1 MKLLKLDA
9 RFEDARRVARCLVGS
24 VADESWHKEI
34 TKDPKLAY
42 IDDGYFVI
50 LFWDVTGMD
59 FEIKH
64 TILLPIDTLKFCPY
78 VAMREGV
85 EVFHQET
92 NQCGLIESIICGREV
107 WLTQEGDEPSI
118 PFGVNDLKLGL
129 YQIERGELEGCEIV
143 EVGE

>member
-9 RFEDARRVARCLVGS
+9 RFEDARRVARCLAGS
-24 VADESWHKEI
+24 Q
-34 TKDPKLAY
+34 TKGNATFLCVD
-42 IDDGYFVI
+42 ISRCFVI
-50 LFWDVTGMD
+50 A
-59 FEIKH
+59 EIGYMG
-64 TILLPIDTLKFCPY
+64 TLNIELPLDTLKFCPF

-107 WLTQEGDEPSI
+107 WLTKEGDESSV
-118 PFGVNDLKLGL
+118 PFGVNNLKLGL

>member
-24 VADESWHKEI
+24 ADVDGLKLIAVLSRVFVLENDDISV
-34 TKDPKLAY
+34 DP
-42 IDDGYFVI
+42 
-50 LFWDVTGMD
+50 
-59 FEIKH
+59 FETYHSIK
-64 TILLPIDTLKFCPY
+64 IPIDTIELCPFT
-78 VAMREGV
+78 AMREGV

-107 WLTQEGDEPSI
+107 WLTQEGDESSI

-129 YQIERGELEGCEIV
+129 YQIERGELDGCEIV